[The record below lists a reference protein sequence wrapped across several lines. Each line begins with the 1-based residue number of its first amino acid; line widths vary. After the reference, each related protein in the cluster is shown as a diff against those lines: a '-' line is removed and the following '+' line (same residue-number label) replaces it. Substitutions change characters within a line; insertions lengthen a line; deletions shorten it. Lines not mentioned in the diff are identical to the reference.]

1 MKHCQN
7 CNRDYSD
14 KYFRKHCRS
23 NNRSK
28 KRLELNINTKQKNI
42 LVNEVDNTLN
52 FIVDKH
58 KRKLLSF
65 LFVCKLNIKKI
76 IGYPKRV
83 FLKYY
88 DKDVKINVEFKFYS
102 NREDM
107 SFNYYI
113 SQPKTMLETLM
124 IKNSDLSAYLLNTDY
139 QDSDELLRLE
149 EKVLVN
155 GFEVEKQWLGYRCKN
170 LFLNYR
176 DLFIC
181 FFILDKIKFALFS
194 SSICCNNFVLDSSKD
209 FSS

>member
-42 LVNEVDNTLN
+42 LVNEVDNTLTI
-52 FIVDKH
+52 IVDKH
-58 KRKLLSF
+58 KRKPLSF

-88 DKDVKINVEFKFYS
+88 DKVVKINVDFKFYS

-107 SFNYYI
+107 SINYDI
-113 SQPKTMLETLM
+113 SQPEPMLEPLI
-124 IKNSDLSAYLLNTDY
+124 IKN
-139 QDSDELLRLE
+139 
-149 EKVLVN
+149 
-155 GFEVEKQWLGYRCKN
+155 
-170 LFLNYR
+170 
-176 DLFIC
+176 
-181 FFILDKIKFALFS
+181 LDKYQEKLKILEHSRAPYYGYLIPKYYEFAIIDPANRLVF
-194 SSICCNNFVLDSSKD
+194 CVRGGWLNNSPTEPNND
-209 FSS
+209 FKEISRN